1 MRILVAIG
9 LVGTA
14 LVAASPAAATN
25 QSVVGAYG
33 CFLNGG
39 HVYRPAGTDIVV
51 RQGWAA
57 KNGGLVQDWLNAQT
71 TTFAVNGGAP
81 VDASDSHT
89 SIQGYPPGGFVSYVF
104 YDTGIVLAPGESM
117 TFHTVQSISRRLLDG
132 IVFADGGDNGKPLFA
147 EAGTQLDVTCTVT
160 GY

>member
-1 MRILVAIG
+1 MLTNPPQIVTPRSSRRNEPLLASRARTSAGVRKGAAMRILVAIG

-51 RQGWAA
+51 RQRWAA
-57 KNGGLVQDWLNAQT
+57 KNGGLAQDWPTA
-71 TTFAVNGGAP
+71 GRAP
-81 VDASDSHT
+81 LAAS
-89 SIQGYPPGGFVSYVF
+89 
-104 YDTGIVLAPGESM
+104 
-117 TFHTVQSISRRLLDG
+117 
-132 IVFADGGDNGKPLFA
+132 GGDP
-147 EAGTQLDVTCTVT
+147 V
-160 GY
+160 

>member
-9 LVGTA
+9 LVAGA
-14 LVAASPAAATN
+14 LVVASPAAATD

-57 KNGGLVQDWLNAQT
+57 KNRGLVEDWLNEQT
-71 TTFAVNGGAP
+71 TTFEINGGAP
-81 VDASDSHT
+81 IDASNSHT
-89 SIQGYPPGGFVSYVF
+89 AIQGYAPGGVASYVY

-117 TFHTVQSISRRLLDG
+117 TFHTVLSISHRTLDG
-132 IVFADGGDNGKPLFA
+132 VLFADGGDNGKPLFA
-147 EAGTQLDVTCTVT
+147 EPGTQLDVTCTVT

>member
-89 SIQGYPPGGFVSYVF
+89 STQGYPPGGFVSYVF
-104 YDTGIVLAPGESM
+104 YDTGIVLVPGEST